1 MIQVK
6 EKVAIIGGAGHVGLP
21 LGVALANRGV
31 DVIIYDI
38 NEIAVA
44 GINRGIFPFREND
57 GELELKKALLTG
69 NFKAT
74 TSPASLKEATVL
86 ITIIGTPVD
95 DHLNPNPDLIRQ
107 SLMELIPYM
116 SSGQLLVLRSTV
128 FPGVTKSVE
137 RLLKEFELDIDVVT
151 APERIAEGYAFIE
164 LVSIPQV
171 LGCRTD
177 NSFERASNLFG
188 ALSGKSLRCVPEE
201 AELVKLFSNTWRY
214 IKFAAANEL
223 YGLALQSD
231 LDFERIRDLMVDDYP
246 RCADFPRAGFAAGP
260 CLPKDVLQLSSYSES
275 FFQLGLSAYSVNENL
290 PNVVVRH
297 VKKRLDITDKKV
309 AILGMAFKADSDDSR
324 SSLSY
329 KLRKLLSFECKEVLC
344 SDPYVTDP
352 RLVSLDEALNNAD
365 VIIVAVPHVE
375 YQSITSLKP
384 IFKAWSLK

>member
-1 MIQVK
+1 LTKIQ

-38 NEIAVA
+38 NEVAVA
-44 GINRGIFPFREND
+44 GINSGIFPFRENG
-57 GELELKKALLTG
+57 GESELNRAINSG
-69 NFKAT
+69 NFQAT
-74 TSPASLKEATVL
+74 TSPSSLKDATVL

-95 DHLNPNPDLIRQ
+95 DHLNPNPDSIRQ
-107 SLMELIPYM
+107 SLMDLIPYM

-128 FPGVTKSVE
+128 FPGVTRSVE
-137 RLLKEFELDIDVVT
+137 RLLREFELEINVVT
-151 APERIAEGYAFIE
+151 APERIAEGFAFTE
-164 LVSIPQV
+164 LLTIPQV
-171 LGCRTD
+171 LGCRND
-177 NSFERASNLFG
+177 DSFERASHLFG

-231 LDFERIRDLMVDDYP
+231 LDFEKIRELMVKDYP

-260 CLPKDVLQLSSYSES
+260 CLPKDVLQLSSYSQS

-297 VKKRLDITDKKV
+297 VKKQLDITNKIV
-309 AILGMAFKADSDDSR
+309 AILGMAFKADSDDPR

-344 SDPYVTDP
+344 SDPYVIDS
-352 RLVSLDEALNNAD
+352 RLVSLDEALINAD
-365 VIIVAVPHVE
+365 VIIIAVPHRE
-375 YQSITSLKP
+375 YLSITSEKP